1 MRTIENPNRYSEI
14 AYALMR
20 FMMGALFVCHGAQ
33 KLFGAFGQAAAD
45 KPLMI
50 AGGVIEFFG
59 GLLIAL
65 GLLTRPAAFLA
76 SGMMAVAYFMAH
88 APKGF
93 WPIVNHGES
102 AVLYCFAFLFISAHG
117 GGLYSLDGLF
127 RRTTAA
133 VMPGERPLR
142 NMTAA
147 LPRV

>member
-1 MRTIENPNRYSEI
+1 MRNTSNRYVEI
-14 AYALMR
+14 TYALLR
-20 FMMGALFVCHGAQ
+20 FMTGALFVCHGAQ

-50 AGGVIEFFG
+50 AGGVIELFG
-59 GLLIAL
+59 GLLVAV

-76 SGMMAVAYFMAH
+76 SGMMAVAYFLSH

-93 WPIVNHGES
+93 FPIANGGEK
-102 AVLYCFAFLFISAHG
+102 AVLYCFAFLFICAYG

-127 RRTTAA
+127 RRATDA
-133 VMPGERPLR
+133 MPGERPLR

-147 LPRV
+147 VPRV